1 MVRPGAIFYGY
12 GPGAL
17 PIMTLRSQVIFV
29 HKVPAGDGISYG
41 LTDKCDHDRVIATL
55 PYGYS
60 DGVPRVLSN
69 GVGHVTI
76 RGKRAPY
83 VGVLCMDMCMVDI
96 TDIPEVRE
104 GDTVTVFGSGE
115 GDFTF
120 TEAAKLCGVNVN
132 SLLSGIARRV
142 PRVYYEK
149 GEEVMFTDYLF

>member
-1 MVRPGAIFYGY
+1 
-12 GPGAL
+12 
-17 PIMTLRSQVIFV
+17 
-29 HKVPAGDGISYG
+29 
-41 LTDKCDHDRVIATL
+41 
-55 PYGYS
+55 
-60 DGVPRVLSN
+60 
-69 GVGHVTI
+69 
-76 RGKRAPY
+76 
-83 VGVLCMDMCMVDI
+83 MVDI